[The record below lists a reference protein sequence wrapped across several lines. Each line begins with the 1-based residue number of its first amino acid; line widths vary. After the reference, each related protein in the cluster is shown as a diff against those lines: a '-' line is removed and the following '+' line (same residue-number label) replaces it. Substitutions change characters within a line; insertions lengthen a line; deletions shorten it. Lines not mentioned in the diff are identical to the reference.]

1 MKERMENGE
10 INGTLNG
17 KWVFILFNTE
27 IKNGYYLYLINCW
40 KIIKIVINFML
51 M

>member
-1 MKERMENGE
+1 MKERMEKGD
-10 INGTLNG
+10 INGPLNG

-27 IKNGYYLYLINCW
+27 INNGYYLYLNCW